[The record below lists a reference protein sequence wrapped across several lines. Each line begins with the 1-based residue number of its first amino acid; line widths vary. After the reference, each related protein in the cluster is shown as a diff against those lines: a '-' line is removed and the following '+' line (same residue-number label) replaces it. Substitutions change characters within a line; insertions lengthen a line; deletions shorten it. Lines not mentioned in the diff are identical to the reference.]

1 MLVKFRKQIAD
12 GMLAVA
18 DIAGILLAGSGAAV
32 VAFLGKFML
41 AVVLGAISLGFFL
54 RLVGRRK
61 PQSNPPPNMGLR
73 YQVPSAVIAAIE
85 VAVLVEAANLPVRFG
100 QPGFEPWH
108 WILVAMAVVVTYS
121 FNMWLCR
128 SLIGRRR
135 VVPQP

>member
-12 GMLAVA
+12 GMLAVV

-32 VAFLGKFML
+32 VAFLGKLML

-61 PQSNPPPNMGLR
+61 PRSTPPPNVDLR
-73 YQVPSAVIAAIE
+73 HQVLSAIIAAIE

-100 QPGFEPWH
+100 QTGFEPWH

-128 SLIGRRR
+128 RLIGRHR